1 MDYLEYSLWRSWLV
15 CGVAGQQVLM
25 TGCKTEEAAAALLR
39 PADGIQGIANKGNRG
54 YISHIS
60 VQLARFLHRMR
71 GVAFAWPFEAL
82 SRGHQAVWRD
92 GDAIA
97 HEPTAA
103 RALMSLEHGHGPAM

>member
-1 MDYLEYSLWRSWLV
+1 MQQQVRIAHLSAAGKIFCIRAT
-15 CGVAGQQVLM
+15 GVAL
-25 TGCKTEEAAAALLR
+25 
-39 PADGIQGIANKGNRG
+39 
-54 YISHIS
+54 
-60 VQLARFLHRMR
+60 
-71 GVAFAWPFEAL
+71 AWPFEAL